1 MTMLFLYTLQH
12 LFVDGICGAALAAY
26 AVNELYYEPIIYYF
40 GMYNLIAFGGQWI
53 VGFIL
58 DRHLD
63 WIPYALLLSLAAL
76 GFGTAEA
83 VGITTQVICLGMGN
97 CIFHVAAGSIV
108 LRRYSTYKELG
119 LFVSSGAIGLAL
131 GLNQIVDTFVFFP
144 LYAILTL
151 AVFRALRQNSLEAPP
166 IYSTNLTGTTMETG
180 SAPLT
185 GIACLSLLLGC
196 VILRGFGGGGGS
208 EEYVMLFPC
217 VFALGKA
224 LGGLCC
230 DRMGF
235 QNTIM
240 LIFIMGFLALQGG
253 GLLSILLLV
262 LAFNMTMPLTLR
274 LVHRCSPSHPG
285 MMFGLAAGCLLPGA
299 FFRGSL
305 QIPPQAMIVI
315 QFLCLFAAFYLFQR
329 FRPERQ

>member
-1 MTMLFLYTLQH
+1 MRMLLLYTLQH
-12 LFVDGICGAALAAY
+12 LFVDGICGAVLAAY

-40 GMYNLIAFGGQWI
+40 GIYNLIAFGGQWI
-53 VGFIL
+53 VGYIL
-58 DRHLD
+58 DRRLD
-63 WIPYALLLSLAAL
+63 WIPHVLLLSLAAL
-76 GFGTAEA
+76 GLGSVEA
-83 VGITTQVICLGMGN
+83 MGISTQVICLGIGN

-108 LRRYSTYKELG
+108 LRHYSTYKELG
-119 LFVSSGAIGLAL
+119 IFVSSGAIGLAL
-131 GLNQIVDTFVFFP
+131 GLNQLVGWLVFLT
-144 LYAILTL
+144 LYAVLTL
-151 AVFRALRQNSLEAPP
+151 AVFSNLRQDAGKVHQMCGTYKNDTSLE
-166 IYSTNLTGTTMETG
+166 TGIT
-180 SAPLT
+180 PLA

-217 VFALGKA
+217 AFALGKA

-230 DRMGF
+230 DRIGF

-240 LIFIMGFLALQGG
+240 LIFILGFLALQGG

-274 LVHRCSPSHPG
+274 LVHWCSPSHPG

-299 FFRGSL
+299 FFYDSFRM
-305 QIPPQAMIVI
+305 PPQAMIVI
-315 QFLCLFAAFYLFQR
+315 QFLCLFASFHLFQR
-329 FRPERQ
+329 FRPKKL

>member
-1 MTMLFLYTLQH
+1 MLLLYTLQH

-26 AVNELYYEPIIYYF
+26 AVNELYYEPILYYF
-40 GMYNLIAFGGQWI
+40 GMYNLIAFGGQWLI
-53 VGFIL
+53 GYIL
-58 DRHLD
+58 DRRIE
-63 WIPYALLLSLAAL
+63 WIPNALLLSLAAL
-76 GFGTAEA
+76 GLGSMEA
-83 VGITTQVICLGMGN
+83 IGISTKVICLGIGN
-97 CIFHVAAGSIV
+97 CMFHVAAGSIV

-119 LFVSSGAIGLAL
+119 IFVSSGAIGLAL
-131 GLNQIVDTFVFFP
+131 GLNQLVGVIVFLP

-151 AVFRALRQNSLEAPP
+151 AVFS
-166 IYSTNLTGTTMETG
+166 NLQHDNGIVPQMYGTDINGTSVETCLT
-180 SAPLT
+180 PLA

-196 VILRGFGGGGGS
+196 VILRGFGGGGSS

-240 LIFIMGFLALQGG
+240 LIFIVGFLALQGG

-262 LAFNMTMPLTLR
+262 LALNMTMPLTLR
-274 LVHRCSPSHPG
+274 LVHWCSPSHPG
-285 MMFGLAAGCLLPGA
+285 MMFGIAAGCLLPGA
-299 FFRGSL
+299 FFYDSL
-305 QIPPQAMIVI
+305 RIPPQAMIVI
-315 QFLCLFAAFYLFQR
+315 QFLCLFTSFYMFQR
-329 FRPERQ
+329 FRTERF